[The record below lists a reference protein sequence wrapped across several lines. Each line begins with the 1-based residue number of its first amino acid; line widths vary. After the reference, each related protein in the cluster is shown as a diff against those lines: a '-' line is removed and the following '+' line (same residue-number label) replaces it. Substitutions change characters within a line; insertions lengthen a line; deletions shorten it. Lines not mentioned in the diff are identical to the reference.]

1 MIVSVTSA
9 GDVFFRINL
18 QDGYQILDQTRLL
31 MRYTSEI
38 NSRSRNMTS
47 EQAFVNASNMF
58 LEVPRS
64 RVPYPRFRVQVALQ
78 VGNEVGQFVS
88 DDEMYGKHISH
99 GCMFNYSLYP
109 LHTFRHE
116 AVYLAEYTKACSKC
130 MRTINAY
137 THIHKLVAFYCMVF
151 IGTIV
156 IVVVD

>member
-18 QDGYQILDQTRLL
+18 QDGYHILDQTRLL

-47 EQAFVNASNMF
+47 EQAFVNASSMF

-78 VGNEVGQFVS
+78 VGNKVGQFVS
-88 DDEMYGKHISH
+88 NDETYGKLIIIWK
-99 GCMFNYSLYP
+99 
-109 LHTFRHE
+109 HTLPI
-116 AVYLAEYTKACSKC
+116 A
-130 MRTINAY
+130 
-137 THIHKLVAFYCMVF
+137 
-151 IGTIV
+151 
-156 IVVVD
+156 

>member
-18 QDGYQILDQTRLL
+18 QDGYRILDQTRLL

-47 EQAFVNASNMF
+47 EQAFVNASSMF

-88 DDEMYGKHISH
+88 DDETHGKHVDT
-99 GCMFNYSLYP
+99 YVQ
-109 LHTFRHE
+109 LHIALFQ
-116 AVYLAEYTKACSKC
+116 A
-130 MRTINAY
+130 
-137 THIHKLVAFYCMVF
+137 
-151 IGTIV
+151 
-156 IVVVD
+156 

>member
-47 EQAFVNASNMF
+47 EQAFVNASSMF

-64 RVPYPRFRVQVALQ
+64 RVPYPRFQVQVALQ

-88 DDEMYGKHISH
+88 DDETHGKHVDTCPATHCIVSGMKVTTFTHSPCEKVH
-99 GCMFNYSLYP
+99 GALFC
-109 LHTFRHE
+109 
-116 AVYLAEYTKACSKC
+116 LAE
-130 MRTINAY
+130 
-137 THIHKLVAFYCMVF
+137 
-151 IGTIV
+151 
-156 IVVVD
+156 